1 MEWNKYSHPSYATMV
16 TNEAVIKAILKFHR
30 YNVNEHF
37 NIVEIPKGVKRKTKT
52 TKEMTKNKGQ
62 IEPEADKEAIYEK
75 SPPPEKSDGHKSIV
89 KTNVATQTSEV
100 IPKCKSIPPAETAPQ
115 AKLSPASTSVSE
127 SKLGYTRKSTREKK
141 NIHTTLQQD
150 LFDGYEEE
158 MMPEG
163 FHASDDSDEVYTPNK
178 EEENST
184 SSSYNDDK
192 EVGNGGSD
200 ESQLSV
206 PDPSL
211 LGKCNLAAEIRSDTP
226 NLVLINRQNFNL
238 PEDTLVCNDGL
249 NSDATQRESIPKSND
264 TLASIDKSDDSQPAP
279 VTLTPFIQ
287 EAFNHHCIFSHPMR
301 PTLQLLECAEQQ
313 QPVFRVNDGEFKS
326 WGITSYNKNVV
337 DGMRSL
343 PKFTVFLVND
353 CTAEG
358 SRIILN
364 GIEVLDI
371 TQTEVCI
378 CSCQSGEKY
387 FFSYRRSLATLRHS
401 IQRLA

>member
-1 MEWNKYSHPSYATMV
+1 
-16 TNEAVIKAILKFHR
+16 
-30 YNVNEHF
+30 
-37 NIVEIPKGVKRKTKT
+37 
-52 TKEMTKNKGQ
+52 
-62 IEPEADKEAIYEK
+62 
-75 SPPPEKSDGHKSIV
+75 
-89 KTNVATQTSEV
+89 
-100 IPKCKSIPPAETAPQ
+100 
-115 AKLSPASTSVSE
+115 
-127 SKLGYTRKSTREKK
+127 
-141 NIHTTLQQD
+141 
-150 LFDGYEEE
+150 
-158 MMPEG
+158 MPDG

-192 EVGNGGSD
+192 GVENGGSD
-200 ESQLSV
+200 ESQISV

-211 LGKCNLAAEIRSDTP
+211 LGNCNLAAEIRSDTP
-226 NLVLINRQNFNL
+226 NLVLINRKNFKT
-238 PEDTLVCNDGL
+238 PEDTLFCGDGL

-264 TLASIDKSDDSQPAP
+264 TLTSIDKSDDSQPPP

-387 FFSYRRSLATLRHS
+387 FFLIAGPW
-401 IQRLA
+401 QP